1 VALTYFLISNT
12 SDRAILRYM
21 HWERCEPPRVEQHLA
36 LAQVIACEYVNT
48 PNATLDELI
57 SEACC
62 ALLRAVKKFDSS
74 RGEFE
79 PYAARAIRNALN
91 DFYKAQ
97 MRRAA
102 MFPISLDPSRD
113 STAATRSSSK
123 IADPSFD
130 VVIEARRGESRI
142 ALEKVL
148 AELPTRLQAVV
159 AGLRAGKTYHE
170 IGDSLGISKQGVH
183 KLAQPALRKLLERL
197 TEQGFNGVD
206 SKGFLRSQDSSKPAD
221 ANAQAPDSLG

>member
-1 VALTYFLISNT
+1 MSSPEQHSQTDAASQRIEF
-12 SDRAILRYM
+12 A
-21 HWERCEPPRVEQHLA
+21 RVEEHLP

-62 ALLRAVKKFDSS
+62 ALLRAVKKFDPS

-79 PYAARAIRNALN
+79 PYAGCAIRNALN
-91 DFYKAQ
+91 DFYEAQ

-102 MFPISLDPSRD
+102 MFPISLDAPRD

-142 ALEKVL
+142 ALEKIL

-159 AGLRAGKTYHE
+159 AGLRTGKSYRE
-170 IGDSLGISKQGVH
+170 IGDALGISKQGVH
-183 KLAQPALRKLLERL
+183 KLAQPALRKLRERL
-197 TEQGFNGVD
+197 AEQGFDGVD
-206 SKGFLRSQDSSKPAD
+206 SKGFLRSQDSSKPGD